1 MNEAET
7 MVVGLT
13 GQTGAGKSTLS
24 RMFAE
29 HGYEVINADAVAREA
44 METSNLCLSDLVLE
58 FSTEV
63 IHPDATLNREKLA
76 AMCFGDKKK
85 LHRLNEITFPYIIE
99 AITHKLNDA
108 VERGVATVV
117 LDAPT
122 LFESGLD
129 KKCNVVVAVI
139 AKEELRLARIINRDS
154 MTEEDAMRRIKAQ
167 NPDDFYISRAD
178 EVIYND
184 QEMNE
189 LRLAFIELCER
200 LDNKTYHKHGEPKE
214 TTEETVEQTTED
226 ITEETTEDTG
236 TFDELKS

>member
-1 MNEAET
+1 MNEAGT
-7 MVVGLT
+7 IVVGLT

-24 RMFAE
+24 HMFAE

-44 METSNLCLSDLVLE
+44 METSNLCLSDLVLA

-76 AMCFGDKKK
+76 AICFGDKNK

-99 AITHKLNDA
+99 AITHKLEDA
-108 VERGVATVV
+108 VQRGVPMVI

-139 AKEELRLARIINRDS
+139 AKEELRLARIISRDN
-154 MTEEDAMRRIKAQ
+154 MTEEAAMRRIKAQ
-167 NPDDFYISRAD
+167 NQDDFYISRSD
-178 EVIYND
+178 EVIHND
-184 QEMNE
+184 QDTDA

-200 LDNKTYHKHGEPKE
+200 LESGTCGKQEDLQ
-214 TTEETVEQTTED
+214 ETVV
-226 ITEETTEDTG
+226 DTG
-236 TFDELKS
+236 AFDELKT